1 MADRSEF
8 YFSTKRFNSQMI
20 KNFLIVGLGG
30 AAGSMLRYGVQK
42 IFNVQGAAVF
52 PTGTLLVNIAGCFL
66 IGMLWSFVS
75 RTLTWN
81 EEMKL
86 LLMTGFCG
94 GFTTFSAFT
103 LEGIGLLKESKTSLF
118 VIYIL
123 ASVIGGLLA
132 TLIGIRIIK

>member
-1 MADRSEF
+1 ML
-8 YFSTKRFNSQMI
+8 

-30 AAGSMLRYGVQK
+30 GAGSMLRYAVQK
-42 IFNVQGAAVF
+42 IFNPHHAATF
-52 PTGTLLVNIAGCFL
+52 PTGTLLVNISGCFL
-66 IGMLWSFVS
+66 IGILWGLAS
-75 RTLTWN
+75 RSLTWN

-103 LEGIGLLKESKTSLF
+103 LEGIGLLKENKTTLF
-118 VIYIL
+118 LIYIT

-132 TLIGIRIIK
+132 TFIGIRIIK

>member
-1 MADRSEF
+1 
-8 YFSTKRFNSQMI
+8 MI

-30 AAGSMLRYGVQK
+30 AAGSMLRYAVQK
-42 IFNVQGAAVF
+42 FFQAQSLSAF

-66 IGMLWSFVS
+66 IGTLWSMVS
-75 RTLTWN
+75 RSLSWN

-103 LEGIGLLKESKTSLF
+103 LEGIGLLKENKTTLF
-118 VIYIL
+118 FIYL
-123 ASVIGGLLA
+123 TASVVGGLLA
-132 TLIGIRIIK
+132 TFIGIRIAK

>member
-1 MADRSEF
+1 
-8 YFSTKRFNSQMI
+8 MI

-42 IFNVQGAAVF
+42 IFQVQSVAAF
-52 PTGTLLVNIAGCFL
+52 PTGTLLVNITGCFL
-66 IGMLWSFVS
+66 IGILWSLFS

-103 LEGIGLLKESKTSLF
+103 LEGIGLLKESKTVLF
-118 VIYIL
+118 IIYIT
-123 ASVIGGLLA
+123 ASVVGGLLA
-132 TLIGIRIIK
+132 TFIGIRIAK

>member
-1 MADRSEF
+1 
-8 YFSTKRFNSQMI
+8 MI

-30 AAGSMLRYGVQK
+30 AAGSMLRYAVQR
-42 IFNVQGAAVF
+42 FFQVQNTSVF

-66 IGMLWSFVS
+66 IGILWSIVS
-75 RTLTWN
+75 RSLTWN

-103 LEGIGLLKESKTSLF
+103 LEGIGLLKENKAALF
-118 VIYIL
+118 FIYFT
-123 ASVIGGLLA
+123 ASVVGGLVA
-132 TLIGIRIIK
+132 TFIGIRIAK

>member
-1 MADRSEF
+1 
-8 YFSTKRFNSQMI
+8 MI

-30 AAGSMLRYGVQK
+30 GAGSMLRYAVQK
-42 IFNVQGAAVF
+42 IFQAQGIVTF

-66 IGMLWSFVS
+66 IGILWSMAS
-75 RTLTWN
+75 RSLTWN

-103 LEGIGLLKESKTSLF
+103 LEGIGLLKENKTALF
-118 VIYIL
+118 FVYL
-123 ASVIGGLLA
+123 TASVVGGLLA
-132 TLIGIRIIK
+132 TFIGIRIAK

>member
-1 MADRSEF
+1 MF
-8 YFSTKRFNSQMI
+8 

-30 AAGSMLRYGVQK
+30 GAGSMLRYAVQK
-42 IFNVQGAAVF
+42 IFTVHSAAVF

-66 IGMLWSFVS
+66 IGILWGMVS
-75 RTLTWN
+75 RSLTWN

-103 LEGIGLLKESKTSLF
+103 LEGIGLLKENKTALF
-118 VIYIL
+118 IIYL
-123 ASVIGGLLA
+123 TASVIGGLLA
-132 TLIGIRIIK
+132 TFIGIRIAK

>member
-1 MADRSEF
+1 
-8 YFSTKRFNSQMI
+8 MI

-30 AAGSMLRYGVQK
+30 AAGSMLRYGAQK
-42 IFNVQGAAVF
+42 IFQVQNAAAF

-66 IGMLWSFVS
+66 IGILWSMFS
-75 RTLTWN
+75 RSLTWN

-103 LEGIGLLKESKTSLF
+103 LEGIGLLKENKTTLF
-118 VIYIL
+118 LIYL
-123 ASVIGGLLA
+123 TASVVGGLLA
-132 TLIGIRIIK
+132 TFIGIRIAK

>member
-1 MADRSEF
+1 
-8 YFSTKRFNSQMI
+8 MI

-30 AAGSMLRYGVQK
+30 AVGSMLRYGVQK
-42 IFNVQGAAVF
+42 IFQVQTVATF

-66 IGMLWSFVS
+66 IGILWSLVS
-75 RTLTWN
+75 RSLTWN

-103 LEGIGLLKESKTSLF
+103 LEGIGLLKENRTVLF
-118 VIYIL
+118 VIYL
-123 ASVIGGLLA
+123 TASVLGGLLA
-132 TLIGIRIIK
+132 TFIGIRIVK